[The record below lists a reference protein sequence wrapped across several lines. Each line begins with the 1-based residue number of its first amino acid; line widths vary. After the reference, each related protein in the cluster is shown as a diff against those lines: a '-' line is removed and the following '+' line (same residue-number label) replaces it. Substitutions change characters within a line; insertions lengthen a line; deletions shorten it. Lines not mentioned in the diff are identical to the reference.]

1 MYFCYISWYPYIIIH
16 SWWNWCKIIMPP
28 IPIIKSCCWMCPWSR
43 MITIWFNPNII
54 YSSLWWNPKSKSNKS
69 FYNICSCPTRP
80 WSSEAYIVVL
90 LFSSKVFVS
99 QYIMT
104 NFLLRST
111 PTSLITIPWTWTFTV
126 APGSPLP
133 WYPIMWWIY
142 IVYTWWWHL
151 W

>member
-54 YSSLWWNPKSKSNKS
+54 YSSLWWNPKSKSNKP

-90 LFSSKVFVS
+90 LFFCLVTVFL
-99 QYIMT
+99 YMLP
-104 NFLLRST
+104 NYLLH
-111 PTSLITIPWTWTFTV
+111 PLQHLLLQLHEHEL
-126 APGSPLP
+126 SPLLLALLFRD
-133 WYPIMWWIY
+133 
-142 IVYTWWWHL
+142 TQ
-151 W
+151 

>member
-104 NFLLRST
+104 NFLL
-111 PTSLITIPWTWTFTV
+111 
-126 APGSPLP
+126 
-133 WYPIMWWIY
+133 
-142 IVYTWWWHL
+142 HL
-151 W
+151 LQHLLLQHHEHVLLLLLLVLLFRDTQ